1 MKKYAMLMI
10 VLSIGFASCGD
21 DDMEPS
27 IPTNKENVNANLV
40 GIDKTV
46 SRLEMPH
53 LTSRYDYICHKL
65 TDGTVNYTLEY
76 DRSLY
81 HAHWVAYTYD
91 ASTAKRNY
99 TSRTN
104 AWAPDPDVERNYRL
118 SAQYFQGF
126 SRGHLVGSAERYQS
140 RQANEQTFY
149 MSNMSPMIGNFN
161 STYWGE
167 IENKVRVNW
176 GSMVVSSGSSFF
188 GGTLY
193 VVKGGTLDQ
202 LRRTI
207 PVETVM
213 GEMVEMAVPKYYWIA
228 CLFVSSSGNAKA
240 IGFWLEH
247 KDYNNDSDSYL
258 MQLRRQAAMSIDE
271 LEKKTGIDFFCN
283 LQDNVE
289 NHVEAT
295 YDISQWS
302 GL

>member
-1 MKKYAMLMI
+1 MRKYALLLI
-10 VLSIGFASCGD
+10 VLSMGFVSCGD
-21 DDMEPS
+21 DEMEPS
-27 IPTNKENVNANLV
+27 SLSNKENVNANLV
-40 GIDKTV
+40 GKDLTV
-46 SRLEMPH
+46 TRLEMPH

-104 AWAPDPDVERNYRL
+104 AWAPDPDIERNYRL
-118 SAQYFQGF
+118 SVQYFQGF
-126 SRGHLVGSAERYQS
+126 NRGHLVGSAERYQS

-167 IENKVRVNW
+167 IEDKVRDNW

-207 PVETVM
+207 PVETVT
-213 GEMVEMAVPKYYWIA
+213 GETVEMAVPKYYWIA
-228 CLFVSSSGNAKA
+228 CLFVSSSGNAKS

-247 KDYNNDSDSYL
+247 KDYNNDSDYYL
-258 MQLRRQAAMSIDE
+258 MQLRRQSALSIDE

-283 LQDNVE
+283 LQDNIE
-289 NHVEAT
+289 AHVEAT
-295 YDISQWS
+295 YDISQWV